1 MDVKGA
7 RLMSPRFRFPGQSSW
22 WSRLNGPQTKGTGRP
37 FWIGFAI
44 LLAVAYAFPFF
55 SDDYTVG
62 NVAYFFTW
70 QFMTIGLCLIWGYGG
85 SLSFGQTAFF
95 GISGYTYGILTIN
108 FGSAYGLT
116 LLAVMVALLLSAL
129 VGALLGYFMFFG
141 RVSGVFLGIVTLS
154 VSLVLERFMAQTAGP
169 QWHIGEARLNGYNG
183 MSGVLP
189 ITLPWFGEDIALMP
203 GTGFY
208 LFVLTLLLAVYIV
221 FRIVINSR
229 FGNVLVAIRENPGR
243 AEMLG
248 YDVRK
253 YQLAAFVIGGALAGL
268 SGVLYTSWGQYITP
282 SSMSLTAAALPVIW
296 VAMGGRSDIS
306 ATIVGTFVFLIIFQ
320 TLTIY
325 GSQYALVIMG
335 ALLLLNVL
343 TTPEGLILQCF
354 QFFNR
359 FSSRQKP

>member
-1 MDVKGA
+1 
-7 RLMSPRFRFPGQSSW
+7 MSGSFRFPTGGPLSFFA
-22 WSRLNGPQTKGTGRP
+22 RLNGPQTKGANPP
-37 FWIGFAI
+37 FWIGFA
-44 LLAVAYAFPFF
+44 LLVAAAYAFPFF

-62 NVAYFFTW
+62 NIAYFFTW

-116 LLAVMVALLLSAL
+116 LLAVIAALLLSAL

-169 QWHIGEARLNGYNG
+169 QWHIGAARLNGYNG
-183 MSGVLP
+183 MSGILP

-208 LFVLTLLLAVYIV
+208 LFVLTLLLAVYV
-221 FRIVINSR
+221 AFRIVINSR
-229 FGNVLVAIRENPGR
+229 FGNVLVAIRENPVR

-248 YDVRK
+248 YDVRR
-253 YQLAAFVIGGALAGL
+253 YQLAAFVIGGVLAGL

-306 ATIVGTFVFLIIFQ
+306 STVVGTFVFLIIFQ

-354 QFFNR
+354 ELINR
-359 FSSRQKP
+359 FSSRSKS

>member
-1 MDVKGA
+1 MN
-7 RLMSPRFRFPGQSSW
+7 LFSW
-22 WSRLNGPQTKGTGRP
+22 LPALNGPQTKGAGRP
-37 FWIGFAI
+37 FWAGFA
-44 LLAVAYAFPFF
+44 LLIAAAYAFPFF

-85 SLSFGQTAFF
+85 ALSFGQTAFF
-95 GISGYTYGILTIN
+95 GISGYTYGVLTIN

-116 LLAVMVALLLSAL
+116 LLALVVALLLSA
-129 VGALLGYFMFFG
+129 VVAALLGYFLFFG
-141 RVSGVFLGIVTLS
+141 RVSGVFLGIVTLA

-183 MSGVLP
+183 MSSILP

-208 LFVLTLLLAVYIV
+208 LFVLTLLLAVYLG
-221 FRIVINSR
+221 FRIIINSR
-229 FGNVLVAIRENPGR
+229 FGNVLLAIRENPGR

-253 YQLAAFVIGGALAGL
+253 YQLGAFVAGGVLAGL
-268 SGVLYTSWGQYITP
+268 SGVLYSSWGQYITP

-306 ATIVGTFVFLIIFQ
+306 ATVVGTFVVLAIFQ

-354 QFFNR
+354 QWITR
-359 FSSRQKP
+359 LTPRRRP